1 MSKAAEKLFISQP
14 AMSVAIAN
22 LEKELGVK
30 LFERNWD
37 GVSASE
43 YGESIIEPIREIF
56 RNIELIKERT
66 MNADKIEEISIVS
79 VPVFS
84 AVILPKIL
92 IELQKNYP
100 NVNIKSSEK
109 SSIDIS
115 YYAQEKHNKR
125 EFMLVALT
133 GDVDKILS
141 IAAKNG
147 YKHLFLAKDRL
158 CCIAGKDDFGEDKR
172 IPIAQCANKTILEY
186 TSSYNDTQDSANV
199 WRTIEG
205 FKRHSE
211 VSTME
216 LLLEMVKNNS
226 GIAFFPT
233 LLLHDDKR
241 IIDGSI
247 RILEI
252 NEITEQIEYYLIYP
266 NDTLAPFEVA
276 FIELVKE
283 KLAFFRQEIK

>member
-37 GVSASE
+37 GVRVSE
-43 YGESIIEPIREIF
+43 YGENIIEPIREIF

-66 MNADKIEEISIVS
+66 INTDKIEEISIVS

-84 AVILPKIL
+84 AVILPQIL
-92 IELQKNYP
+92 VELQKNYP
-100 NVNIKSSEK
+100 NVTIKSSEK

-115 YYAQEKHNKR
+115 YYAKEKHKKR

-133 GDVDKILS
+133 GDINQTLNS
-141 IAAKNG
+141 AAKNG
-147 YKHLFLAKDRL
+147 YQHLFLAKDRL
-158 CCIAGKDDFGEDKR
+158 CCIAGKDDFGDVTS
-172 IPIAQCANKTILEY
+172 ISIAQCANKTILEY
-186 TSSYNDTQDSANV
+186 ASIYNDSQNSANV

-211 VSTME
+211 ISTME
-216 LLLEMVKNNS
+216 LLLEMVKNNT
-226 GIAFFPT
+226 GIGFFPT
-233 LLLHDDKR
+233 LLLHEDKR
-241 IIDGSI
+241 ILDGSI
-247 RILEI
+247 RILGI

-283 KLAFFRQEIK
+283 KLAFFNRETK